1 MMRTSYKEYLRKLL
15 IIAVPIMLSNII
27 SQLQM
32 LIDRIFLGHA
42 DDLYMSALS
51 NVTAPVWATM
61 SFCFSLVAGASI
73 LISQSVGAGDREHI
87 EEYAGAMIKF
97 NNIIPVILFFFWFFL
112 SEPVFR
118 VMGVSEN
125 LMPMCLSY
133 ARFYAPVFLLTGL
146 GGSLSVILQTSN
158 YTKPMIAYG
167 ILRAGLNILLDYVLI
182 FGKLGFPALGIKG
195 AAIGTTVAEYLG
207 AIFITYVFFT
217 SKKLNTRPSAKGI
230 KVAKLSTYFISAKL
244 GVNTALEDFAWN
256 IGNIFLIRILNTIN
270 EFAAGIYS
278 IIFGVE
284 VLAVVIVGAIGSSTM
299 TLTSEAT
306 GKKNLAQYKGV
317 CICAYGLCAIVAVVM
332 IILGV
337 IIPEQII
344 ALFTNDASVITTSS
358 IYLLI
363 IGINL
368 FSKSANIIIGNGIR
382 GSGDTKWMLYTQ
394 IFGTISISG
403 VAAFFVYVCKFGIT
417 GVFLAVLVDE
427 AVRAL
432 INLWKYLRIVKVWE
446 TNQSLNPST
455 APCSPSLPKTGEERQ
470 ARRR

>member
-1 MMRTSYKEYLRKLL
+1 MQLEKEKIYLRKLL
-15 IIAVPIMLSNII
+15 IIAVPIIMSNII

-42 DDLYMSALS
+42 DNLYMSALS
-51 NVTAPVWATM
+51 NVTSPMWATM
-61 SFCFSLVAGASI
+61 SFCFALSAGASI
-73 LISQSVGAGDREHI
+73 LISQSVGAGNREHI
-87 EEYAGAMIKF
+87 EEYAGAMIKY
-97 NNIIPVILFFFWFFL
+97 NNIIPMLLFLFWLFL
-112 SEPVFR
+112 SEPVFKF
-118 VMGVSEN
+118 MGVSDN

-133 ARFYAPVFLLTGL
+133 ARFYAPVFILTGL

-158 YTKPMIAYG
+158 YTKPMVVYG
-167 ILRAGLNILLDYVLI
+167 LLRAGLNIVLDYILI
-182 FGKLGFPALGIKG
+182 YGKLGVPALGIKG
-195 AAIGTTVAEYLG
+195 AAIGTAIAEYLG
-207 AIFITYVFFT
+207 AIFMTYVFFT
-217 SKKLNTRPSAKGI
+217 SKKLGTRPSMKGI
-230 KVAKLSTYFISAKL
+230 RRAKLSTYLASAKL

-256 IGNIFLIRILNTIN
+256 IGNLCLIRILNTIN

-284 VLAVVIVGAIGSSTM
+284 VLAVVVVGAIGNSTM

-306 GKKNLAQYKGV
+306 GKKDLAQYKGV
-317 CICAYGLCAIVAVVM
+317 CICAYGLCIIIAVIM
-332 IILGV
+332 IILG
-337 IIPEQII
+337 ITIPEQII
-344 ALFTNDASVITTSS
+344 ALFTNDSSIITTSS

-382 GSGDTKWMLYTQ
+382 GSGNTKWMLYTQ
-394 IFGTISISG
+394 IFGTISIVG

-432 INLWKYLRIVKVWE
+432 INFWKYLRIVKEWKGQDVVRYYKNDYLME
-446 TNQSLNPST
+446 
-455 APCSPSLPKTGEERQ
+455 K
-470 ARRR
+470 

>member
-1 MMRTSYKEYLRKLL
+1 MKTNYKQYLRRLL
-15 IIAVPIMLSNII
+15 IIAVPIILSNII
-27 SQLQM
+27 GQLQM

-51 NVTAPVWATM
+51 NVTTPMWATM

-87 EEYAGAMIKF
+87 EEYAGAMIKY
-97 NNIIPVILFFFWFFL
+97 NNIIPVLLFLFWLFL
-112 SEPVFR
+112 SEPVFKI
-118 VMGVSEN
+118 MGVSEN

-133 ARFYAPVFLLTGL
+133 ARFYAPVFLLAGM

-158 YTKPMIAYG
+158 YTQPLVAYG
-167 ILRAGLNILLDYVLI
+167 IIRAGLNIVLDYILI

-195 AAIGTTVAEYLG
+195 AAIGTTIAEYLG
-207 AIFITYVFFT
+207 AIFISYVILT
-217 SKKLNTRPSAKGI
+217 SKKLGTRPSMRGI
-230 KVAKLSTYFISAKL
+230 KKAKMSTYLTSAKL
-244 GVNTALEDFAWN
+244 GINTAFEDFAWN
-256 IGNIFLIRILNTIN
+256 LGNLLLIRILNTIN

-317 CICAYGLCAIVAVVM
+317 CICAYALCMIVAALM
-332 IILGV
+332 IILALT
-337 IIPEQII
+337 IPEQII
-344 ALFTNDASVITTSS
+344 ALFTKDTSVITTSS

-363 IGINL
+363 VGINL
-368 FSKSANIIIGNGIR
+368 FSKSANIIVGNGIR
-382 GSGDTKWMLYTQ
+382 GSGDTRWMLYTQ
-394 IFGTISISG
+394 MFGTISIVS
-403 VAAFFVYVCKFGIT
+403 VAAFFVYVCKLGIT
-417 GVFLAVLVDE
+417 GIFLAVLVDE

-432 INLWKYLRIVKVWE
+432 INLWKYLRIIK
-446 TNQSLNPST
+446 
-455 APCSPSLPKTGEERQ
+455 RF
-470 ARRR
+470 

>member
-1 MMRTSYKEYLRKLL
+1 MKTNKKEYLKRLL
-15 IIAVPIMLSNII
+15 VIAVPIILSNLI

-32 LIDRIFLGHA
+32 LIDRIFLGRA
-42 DDLYMSALS
+42 DNLYMSALS
-51 NVTAPVWATM
+51 NVTAPMWATM
-61 SFCFSLVAGASI
+61 SFCFSIVAGASI

-87 EEYAGAMIKF
+87 EEYAGAMIKY
-97 NNIIPVILFFFWFFL
+97 NNIIPILLFFFWLFL

-118 VMGVSEN
+118 LMGVSEN

-146 GGSLSVILQTSN
+146 GGSLSVVLQTSN
-158 YTKPMIAYG
+158 YTKPMVVYG
-167 ILRAGLNILLDYVLI
+167 ALRAGLNVVLDYILI
-182 FGKLGFPALGIKG
+182 YGKLGLPVLGIKG
-195 AAIGTTVAEYLG
+195 AAIATTIAEYLG
-207 AIFITYVFFT
+207 AVFILCVIFT
-217 SKKLNTRPSAKGI
+217 SKKLPTKPSAKGI
-230 KVAKLSTYFISAKL
+230 KSAKLSTYVTSAKL

-256 IGNIFLIRILNTIN
+256 IGNLLLIRILNTIN

-306 GKKNLAQYKGV
+306 GKKDLEQYKGV
-317 CICAYGLCAIVAVVM
+317 CICAYGLCVIVAVVM
-332 IILGV
+332 IILG
-337 IIPEQII
+337 IAIPEQII
-344 ALFTNDASVITTSS
+344 ALFTKDTTVISTSS
-358 IYLLI
+358 VYLLI
-363 IGINL
+363 VGINL

-394 IFGTISISG
+394 LLGTIGIVS
-403 VAAFFVYVCKFGIT
+403 VAAFFVFVCKLEIV

-432 INLWKYLRIVKVWE
+432 INLWKYIRIVRNWKY
-446 TNQSLNPST
+446 
-455 APCSPSLPKTGEERQ
+455 RQ
-470 ARRR
+470 